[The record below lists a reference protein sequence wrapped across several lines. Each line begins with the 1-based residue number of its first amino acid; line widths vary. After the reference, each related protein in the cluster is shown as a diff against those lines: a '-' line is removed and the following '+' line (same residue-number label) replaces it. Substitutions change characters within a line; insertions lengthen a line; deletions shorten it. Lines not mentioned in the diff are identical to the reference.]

1 MADCLFCKIVEGELP
16 SDKVLETDHVLAFR
30 DLNPVAPTHVLVIPK
45 AHVADIV
52 DLESAGK
59 ELSAALID
67 AVREV
72 ARKEGLTA
80 QGFRVVT
87 NTGSS
92 SGQSVFHLH
101 YHVLGGRQFT
111 WPPG

>member
-16 SDKVLETDHVLAFR
+16 SDRVLETDHVLAFR

-52 DLESAGK
+52 DLESGGS

-72 ARKEGLTA
+72 ARMEGLTD